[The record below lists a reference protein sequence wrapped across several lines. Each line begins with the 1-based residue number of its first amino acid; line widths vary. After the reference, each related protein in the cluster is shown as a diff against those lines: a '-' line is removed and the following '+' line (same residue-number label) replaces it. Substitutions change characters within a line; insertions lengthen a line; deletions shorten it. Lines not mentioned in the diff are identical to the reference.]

1 MPIGEAEIARAVRA
15 LASGELVVFPTET
28 VYGIGCDALDPQA
41 LARLCAVKRRP
52 DEKGIA
58 VILGEAAMLSDL
70 TDRVGGPARRI
81 AGRFWPGPLTLLVP
95 ARQGL
100 PAPIVRDGKTGCRVS
115 SDPIARLLAARLGRP
130 IASPSANLSGE
141 SPAQEIGA
149 ARTAFADRVAVYLD
163 DGPRQGTPSTL
174 CDPGPPLRIL
184 REGPI
189 DRAEIESAL
198 A

>member
-1 MPIGEAEIARAVRA
+1 MLRA
-15 LASGELVVFPTET
+15 GGLVAIPTET
-28 VYGIGCDALDPQA
+28 VYGLGANALDAAAVASIFTAKGRPSSDPLIVHIDAL
-41 LARLCAVKRRP
+41 
-52 DEKGIA
+52 
-58 VILGEAAMLSDL
+58 AMAPEVVDGDFP
-70 TDRVGGPARRI
+70 TPARI
-81 AGRFWPGPLTLLVP
+81 LADAFWPGPLTLLVP

>member
-1 MPIGEAEIARAVRA
+1 MPVGEADIERAVRA

-28 VYGIGCDALDPQA
+28 VYGIGCDALDPDA
-41 LARLCAVKRRP
+41 LARLCAVKQRP

-58 VILGEAAMLSDL
+58 VILGEATMLSNL
-70 TDRVGGPARRI
+70 TDQITNPVRQI
-81 AGRFWPGPLTLLVP
+81 ANRFWPGPLTLLVP
-95 ARQGL
+95 AKEGL

-115 SDPIARLLAARLGRP
+115 SDPIARLLSARLGRP

-149 ARTAFADRVAVYLD
+149 AHAAFANLVSVYLD

-189 DRAEIESAL
+189 DRTEIQAVL
-198 A
+198 G